1 VEVAADFTSPLT
13 GLVFF
18 RVHGTATRVPSGATA
33 FGLRQE
39 QWDFNVISQW
49 TEDRETDA
57 QIAWTRELW
66 SRIEPL
72 ISGSAYVNHLA
83 GDDRPEKVRAS
94 FGDNYDRLL
103 ALKRQYDPMNFFRL
117 NANIAPD

>member
-1 VEVAADFTSPLT
+1 
-13 GLVFF
+13 
-18 RVHGTATRVPSGATA
+18 VPSGATA

-49 TEDRETDA
+49 TEARETDA

-66 SRIEPL
+66 SRLEPL

-94 FGDNYDRLL
+94 FGANYERLS
-103 ALKRQYDPMNFFRL
+103 ALKRQYDPMNVFRL
-117 NANIAPD
+117 NANIVPASL